1 MFVGLVHARANE
13 HRPQQ
18 QETMTNRVRHL
29 ATSARKRNVVL
40 VEAFFPLLVKGARDV
55 RGVRAFRTTTGLV
68 VLGRI
73 PLLKGIGGRWPG
85 LSYQKGCRKRTRP
98 PISFDVPGQGP
109 ARFDLLLDNKKAS

>member
-1 MFVGLVHARANE
+1 MFVGLVYARANE
-13 HRPQQ
+13 HQPQQ

-55 RGVRAFRTTTGLV
+55 RGVRAFRTTTRLV

-73 PLLKGIGGRWPG
+73 PPLTIRDR
-85 LSYQKGCRKRTRP
+85 RKVAGF
-98 PISFDVPGQGP
+98 SFYTP
-109 ARFDLLLDNKKAS
+109 FDIFDFIYI